1 MPPKTER
8 KLSISRRPSARLL
21 RFCGLLLALVIT
33 ASAGYSVNTV
43 RLARNDTPRLVA
55 QAWQRY
61 GRLITVQDLEPDR
74 LQLLLAIEDPRFF
87 DHHGVDLSTP
97 GAGMTTISQGLV
109 KLLYFPDGFRQGIAK
124 IRQTLIARYAFDA
137 RIAKN
142 EQLELMLNMAYLGN
156 SHGVAIHGFS
166 NAARTYF
173 GKEFGALTED
183 EFKALVAMLVAPNH
197 FTPGSPAHAERMRRI
212 NAYLA
217 GAYRPKCVLDV
228 EYNGKTRGTVTEEA
242 LMIVLRLITEAPADN
257 ALKREINRGGKGR
270 SDASYSKRLLSIRPV
285 FSPPWICSPWP
296 ASKLALIP
304 VFSDRQQA

>member
-1 MPPKTER
+1 MQPNIER
-8 KLSISRRPSARLL
+8 ARAVRRHPSARLL
-21 RFCGLLLALVIT
+21 WLIGLLIALIMA
-33 ASAGYSVNTV
+33 ASAGYYFNTV
-43 RLARNDTPRLVA
+43 RMARNDTPRLVA

-61 GRLITVQDLEPDR
+61 GRLITLRDLTADR
-74 LQLLLAIEDPRFF
+74 LRLLLAIEDPRFF

-124 IRQTLIARYAFDA
+124 IRQTLIAQYAFDA
-137 RIAKN
+137 RISKN

-156 SHGVAIHGFS
+156 SHGVAIRGFS

-197 FTPGSPAHAERMRRI
+197 FTPGSSAHAERMRRI

-217 GAYRPKCVLDV
+217 GAYRPRCVLDV
-228 EYNGKTRGTVTEEA
+228 EYNGKTRGTVAEET
-242 LMIVLRLITEAPADN
+242 LMLMLRIIT
-257 ALKREINRGGKGR
+257 
-270 SDASYSKRLLSIRPV
+270 DARP
-285 FSPPWICSPWP
+285 ITH
-296 ASKLALIP
+296 
-304 VFSDRQQA
+304 